1 MHYAVVHFVGAIVVE
16 GERQVG
22 MALFLEDQLRPAEP
36 GLVVLAENE
45 MDGHRQTD
53 QQAQAEYRPE
63 YGEKHRSLLHATPV
77 RPATLGPSP
86 TGDGMNGAF

>member
-1 MHYAVVHFVGAIVVE
+1 MHHAVVHFVGAIIVE

-22 MALFLEDQLRPAEP
+22 MAPFLEDQLRPAEP

-63 YGEKHRSLLHATPV
+63 YGEKHRSLLHATPM
-77 RPATLGPSP
+77 RPAILGPSP

>member
-1 MHYAVVHFVGAIVVE
+1 MYHTVVHFVGAIVVE

-45 MDGHRQTD
+45 VDGHRQTD
-53 QQAQAEYRPE
+53 QQTQA
-63 YGEKHRSLLHATPV
+63 
-77 RPATLGPSP
+77 
-86 TGDGMNGAF
+86 